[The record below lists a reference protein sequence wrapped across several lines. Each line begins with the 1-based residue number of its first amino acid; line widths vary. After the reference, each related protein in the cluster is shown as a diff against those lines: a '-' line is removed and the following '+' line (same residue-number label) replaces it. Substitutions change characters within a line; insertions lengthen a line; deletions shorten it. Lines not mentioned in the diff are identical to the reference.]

1 MKTKPM
7 SAVSPKQLL
16 DAENAAIN
24 AYQLA
29 YGAMPVPQPGGATIQ
44 LCWYGRIERAFDLL
58 ANVKG
63 TDKEPTI
70 KGAVQS
76 LIDASKQSQDRAQ
89 KAAEHYERLCA
100 ESGVTAKDLVP
111 QECTCEFCQSHNL
124 RKGAT
129 AARVDLALSV
139 SNLLMATPDKLPAI
153 VGMVAEI
160 DKGSKEA
167 ASTLRTALTGIAE
180 AMRRYSQVCEDNGLQ
195 PDWRV
200 Y

>member
-1 MKTKPM
+1 M

-29 YGAMPVPQPGGATIQ
+29 YGAMAVPQPNGATIQ
-44 LCWYGRIERAFDLL
+44 LCWYGRIDRAFDLL

-76 LIDASKQSQDRAQ
+76 LIAASKQSQETAH
-89 KAAEHYERLCA
+89 KAAEEYERLCA
-100 ESGVTAKDLVP
+100 ESGVSAKDLVP

-129 AARVDLALSV
+129 FARVDLSLHV
-139 SNLLMATPDKLPAI
+139 SNLLMGYPGKEPPLM
-153 VGMVAEI
+153 GMVAEI
-160 DKGSKEA
+160 DEGSKEA
-167 ASTLRTALTGIAE
+167 ANALRGALTGIAE
-180 AMRRYSQVCEDNGLQ
+180 AMRRYSQVCEQNGLQ